1 MIDNNWQIDFV
12 GTRQDEAAYTNFL
25 GQYFDIDHEGTGGS
39 TTLDILATLNTI
51 DTRETPDIVLLG
63 IGGNDLTDAQRTVTN
78 TISSIHQIIDKLQQ
92 HNPAITIFLEQI
104 APARSDFMTP
114 TLTQTLDQFNAQII
128 TVAQSQT
135 TPTSKIIV
143 VNMAEDWSDT
153 YMSDFV
159 HYNEAGAKVVADR
172 YFAALKAFFME

>member
-1 MIDNNWQIDFV
+1 M
-12 GTRQDEAAYTNFL
+12 
-25 GQYFDIDHEGTGGS
+25 
-39 TTLDILATLNTI
+39 
-51 DTRETPDIVLLG
+51 
-63 IGGNDLTDAQRTVTN
+63 
-78 TISSIHQIIDKLQQ
+78 
-92 HNPAITIFLEQI
+92 EQI

-172 YFAALKAFFME
+172 YFAALKAFFVE